1 MGCNPAVVSAG
12 NYHSPLFSKSFRCSS
27 LTQHQ
32 SWLKLNG
39 KNFHFLFSNPKKKKV
54 CNEVSLPVR
63 PLSLKAFP
71 VEAVSVWWDQLL
83 VLQPVKSR
91 HFWNTC
97 YIKETLWEKPLS
109 RSGMFSCFSLLE
121 WKFPHFFLP
130 SKLQLIIK
138 SMSWRLKEETQN
150 INHTFSPFKLQ
161 LYSWKTSLLTAEPEQ
176 RSPTPF
182 LSYQKICKAAFQTTR
197 KLV

>member
-12 NYHSPLFSKSFRCSS
+12 NYHCPLLSKSFRCSS

-39 KNFHFLFSNPKKKKV
+39 KNFHFLFSNPKKKV
-54 CNEVSLPVR
+54 CNEVNLPVR
-63 PLSLKAFP
+63 PLSLKVFP

-109 RSGMFSCFSLLE
+109 TIGMFSCFSLLE

-150 INHTFSPFKLQ
+150 INHFFSLQ
-161 LYSWKTSLLTAEPEQ
+161 TATLFMKNITSDSRAWTKISNSFLTLPKNPQ
-176 RSPTPF
+176 SCFPDH
-182 LSYQKICKAAFQTTR
+182 
-197 KLV
+197 